1 MCQTYQIMHNLQGNF
16 NSNTMS
22 TEIKLSGYFSQ
33 CILKSLLSIEG
44 NILMEYIVNKIKSV
58 KMSEIMFIMNNFRM
72 CI

>member
-22 TEIKLSGYFSQ
+22 TEIKLSAYFSQ

-44 NILMEYIVNKIKSV
+44 NILMEYTVNKIKSV